1 MCLADTTVRGPT
13 TNTTTQSLETP
24 LFSNNKSDYF
34 AKSSTM
40 LLKYRKT
47 GDVDKALEEDL
58 ELIKHNLN
66 MVGRNLEHYSKVN
79 LIILKA

>member
-1 MCLADTTVRGPT
+1 
-13 TNTTTQSLETP
+13 
-24 LFSNNKSDYF
+24 
-34 AKSSTM
+34 M

>member
-1 MCLADTTVRGPT
+1 
-13 TNTTTQSLETP
+13 
-24 LFSNNKSDYF
+24 
-34 AKSSTM
+34 M

-47 GDVDKALEEDL
+47 GNVDKALDL